1 MSEAAHVGEN
11 SNAQGVRADRHS
23 PRSSWFATAGDWL
36 LSLKWIDATKRFT
49 AIILSLGSTIL
60 IALILALIAQ
70 GVFANTISIQ
80 AITVPKAL
88 EERGF
93 TAEVA
98 AQRLRDAM
106 TEVVTGANA
115 KMKGTDIELQSD
127 EPNIIVPAVNLS
139 LDTIISA
146 LRTFFR
152 SSARRNISGDIT
164 DSKSKL
170 WLRLR
175 LNGKIFYTSLIGVSP
190 DHPEQLF
197 DGVASKVFWQI
208 HPYVVASGI
217 SHTDNAKALELVNM
231 IVGEPSNPNEDVA
244 LSYNLKAIVLR
255 NRLQYDEGIRAA
267 KKAIEL
273 DPRQAN
279 PHNTLGAILRD
290 LGTMNEI
297 RAKLRKRLPKTARLL
312 NSTKTLH
319 CLTNIWLKVFGYSQ
333 NTTRRS
339 PNSGKPPSSTQKRPG
354 LTAHSVMCCSRWA
367 KPTRLWNNSDL
378 RLTSFVRSL
387 TKIRKT
393 HS

>member
-1 MSEAAHVGEN
+1 MSEAAHAGEY

-23 PRSSWFATAGDWL
+23 PRRSWFAKAGDWL
-36 LSLKWIDATKRFT
+36 LSLKWIDATKRIT
-49 AIILSLGSTIL
+49 AIILTLGSTIL

-70 GVFANTISIQ
+70 GVFANTISIH

-106 TEVVTGANA
+106 TEFVRGANA
-115 KMKGTDIELQSD
+115 RMKGTDIELQSD

-164 DSKSKL
+164 DSESKL

-175 LNGKIFYTSLIGVSP
+175 LNGNIFYTSSIGVSP

-197 DGVASKVFWQI
+197 DGVASRVFWQI
-208 HPYVVASGI
+208 HPYVVASEI
-217 SHTDNAKALELVNM
+217 SYTDNAKALELVNL

-244 LSYNLKAIVLR
+244 LSYNLKAIILR
-255 NRLQYDEGIRAA
+255 NRFQYDEGRKAA
-267 KKAIEL
+267 KKAVEL

-279 PHNTLGAILRD
+279 PHNPA
-290 LGTMNEI
+290 
-297 RAKLRKRLPKTARLL
+297 
-312 NSTKTLH
+312 
-319 CLTNIWLKVFGYSQ
+319 F
-333 NTTRRS
+333 
-339 PNSGKPPSSTQKRPG
+339 PG
-354 LTAHSVMCCSRWA
+354 
-367 KPTRLWNNSDL
+367 
-378 RLTSFVRSL
+378 
-387 TKIRKT
+387 
-393 HS
+393 